1 VIEVNQKSGLV
12 SLMGG
17 KWTAYRVQGE
27 QTIDKIL
34 KLNESLQ
41 RKVKYDEGQ
50 TLNFNLIGSY
60 SKSEATDGLK
70 MQNQMLF

>member
-1 VIEVNQKSGLV
+1 
-12 SLMGG
+12 MGG

-34 KLNESLQ
+34 KLNKSLQ

>member
-1 VIEVNQKSGLV
+1 MIEFNQKSGLV

-41 RKVKYDEGQ
+41 RKVKYDKGQ

-70 MQNQMLF
+70 MQN

>member
-1 VIEVNQKSGLV
+1 
-12 SLMGG
+12 MGG

-34 KLNESLQ
+34 KLNKSLQ
-41 RKVKYDEGQ
+41 RKVKYDESQ

>member
-1 VIEVNQKSGLV
+1 MIEVNQKSGLV

-41 RKVKYDEGQ
+41 RKVKYDEG
-50 TLNFNLIGSY
+50 
-60 SKSEATDGLK
+60 
-70 MQNQMLF
+70 

>member
-1 VIEVNQKSGLV
+1 
-12 SLMGG
+12 MGG